1 MRKLRILVDMDDTIE
16 NFCETLVFMLNERF
30 GLSVKPE
37 DVIEW
42 DLKKAFPTLTASDI
56 FAPTNEAEFW
66 KRVKPLP
73 GAVEFLKQIHKDG
86 HDIVIVTA
94 SNPESVP
101 LKLNHML
108 FRFFPFISRKNVII
122 ASRKDL
128 IRGDVLIDD
137 APHNLENFIGDKILM
152 TANHNKNYQEA
163 NIGATRA
170 DNWTDIYLF
179 VSVLATIGKEE

>member
-30 GLSVKPE
+30 VLSVKPE

-73 GAVEFLKQIHKDG
+73 GAVEFLEQIHKDG

-94 SNPESVP
+94 SSPESVP

-108 FRFFPFISRKNVII
+108 FQFFPFISRKNIII

-152 TANHNKNYQEA
+152 TANHNKNYQET
-163 NIGATRA
+163 NIGASRA
-170 DNWTDIYLF
+170 ANWAEIYML
-179 VSVLATIGKEE
+179 VSILATIGREE